1 MSGDA
6 QYWIFMSN
14 TTNQN
19 QDLYDTYM
27 DQQQIEDSYYDHI
40 FFSST
45 YRVHEQTELAV
56 FSGQDKNQAYPTTQ
70 EELIREK
77 YIQKMIDQ
85 DDYKDPTRTE
95 TLRLLALAQ
104 EEKEKDQASDDDS
117 L

>member
-6 QYWIFMSN
+6 HYWTFMTN
-14 TTNQN
+14 TDNQN
-19 QDLYDTYM
+19 QDQYQTYM
-27 DQQQIEDSYYDHI
+27 DQQIEDSYYDHI

-85 DDYKDPTRTE
+85 DDYNDPTRIE

-104 EEKEKDQASDDDS
+104 EENQASDDDS

>member
-1 MSGDA
+1 MT
-6 QYWIFMSN
+6 N
-14 TTNQN
+14 TINQN
-19 QDLYDTYM
+19 QDQYQTYI

-85 DDYKDPTRTE
+85 DDYKDPTRIE